1 MAQEATYLIPPILL
15 VLLASGSWAQDR
27 EFLQKLEGE
36 TIVLR
41 CQYSH
46 HQRSKV
52 KSWCRKMSAN
62 WCAVL
67 VDSYR
72 TVPRYSIQ
80 DHHASGYFNVTV
92 TGLRVNDS
100 GVYYCGVS
108 EYPRIYVLR
117 IIQLVVSKEG
127 KAGLQLPSP
136 GWFLFL
142 SPPGNWKWTF
152 ISSGLVVAVLLLGL
166 IVLLVLYLRKA
177 QGRDRKGEKESHD
190 IYEDTADQKQKAS
203 GFHRQSISD
212 EDTGAI
218 CYVSLIHLN
227 HCGPE
232 DSIYINTHPNPQL
245 KPRPDPFQSVEYAS
259 IAGKRPAP
267 STLDALD
274 GNLGTEAEFT
284 RQ

>member
-36 TIVLR
+36 TIMVR

-62 WCAVL
+62 RCALL

-80 DHHASGYFNVTV
+80 DHRASGYFNVTV

-108 EYPRIYVLR
+108 EYPRIYILR
-117 IIQLVVSKEG
+117 IIQLVVS

-136 GWFLFL
+136 GWFLFP

-166 IVLLVLYLRKA
+166 IVLMVLYLRKA
-177 QGRDRKGEKESHD
+177 QGRDRKGETLSLSLSGQL
-190 IYEDTADQKQKAS
+190 T

-212 EDTGAI
+212 KDTGAI
-218 CYVSLIHLN
+218 CYASLIHLN

>member
-15 VLLASGSWAQDR
+15 VLLASAS
-27 EFLQKLEGE
+27 
-36 TIVLR
+36 TPPTT
-41 CQYSH
+41 
-46 HQRSKV
+46 RST
-52 KSWCRKMSAN
+52 RMTTALASA
-62 WCAVL
+62 
-67 VDSYR
+67 
-72 TVPRYSIQ
+72 T
-80 DHHASGYFNVTV
+80 
-92 TGLRVNDS
+92 
-100 GVYYCGVS
+100 
-108 EYPRIYVLR
+108 
-117 IIQLVVSKEG
+117 
-127 KAGLQLPSP
+127 SP
-136 GWFLFL
+136 DIG